1 MKCDVRIEEDIL
13 NVFEVA
19 KKQFGGVDVCINN
32 AGLGY
37 SSTVLEGTTSDW
49 KETLDVSHSLP
60 LCCLYAELSVSYI
73 DSPFW
78 EIS

>member
-1 MKCDVRIEEDIL
+1 MKCDVGIEEDIL

-49 KETLDVSHSLP
+49 KETLDVRVN
-60 LCCLYAELSVSYI
+60 YTM
-73 DSPFW
+73 
-78 EIS
+78 